1 MSVLRHWF
9 QIWLV
14 ALAGGWLTAGTVV
27 AAEELKIKAR
37 LVWGT
42 DAAKPEGEKFTELDP
57 KIRDKFLRQ
66 LRWKNYFVVKEMD
79 SAVSA
84 REAHTLK
91 LSKKCEIAVKEVAG
105 GNLEVRVFTVGPEGK
120 AKPVDTRLQSIDKL
134 RKGHVLVYGGD
145 SKDNWDDAWLVVVTV
160 GD

>member
-1 MSVLRHWF
+1 MSVLRQVGW
-9 QIWLV
+9 WWSV
-14 ALAGGWLTAGTVV
+14 MAGLWMACG
-27 AAEELKIKAR
+27 AARGADLKIKAQ

-42 DAAKPEGEKFTELDP
+42 DAAAPEGEKFSPLDP

-79 SAVSA
+79 SPVST
-84 REAHTLK
+84 RESHQLK
-91 LSKKCEIAVKEVAG
+91 LSKKCQIEVREVAD
-105 GNLEVRVFTVGPEGK
+105 GNLEVRVFTVAADGQ
-120 AKPVDTRLQSIDKL
+120 AKPVDVRLQSLDKL

-160 GD
+160 VP